1 MYAFSTMDLRPL
13 LATYDAEPP
22 SLEEVDGIAR
32 LYRSRTREIDQLA
45 HRACTRELDQ
55 QYRLLPKRLS
65 PRTQDEI
72 SMLLVDCAGAVNE
85 AAVQVA
91 MSHTKD
97 YPTKLKLADAVGTA
111 VFRLI
116 VGYGRSQI
124 NFVRS
129 LRLRGRTPRYLDA
142 AVPVWDRAPADAESR
157 EPTRRHSGAAG
168 PGER

>member
-1 MYAFSTMDLRPL
+1 
-13 LATYDAEPP
+13 
-22 SLEEVDGIAR
+22 
-32 LYRSRTREIDQLA
+32 
-45 HRACTRELDQ
+45 
-55 QYRLLPKRLS
+55 
-65 PRTQDEI
+65 
-72 SMLLVDCAGAVNE
+72 
-85 AAVQVA
+85 
-91 MSHTKD
+91 
-97 YPTKLKLADAVGTA
+97 